1 MKTIVKP
8 STEKNTYKLIRGG
21 KIVGRIRYWGA
32 SREDHPEWD
41 FKDPGDEG
49 IRKPPRY
56 YSQEYMEIIDR
67 FYEKK
72 EAHVGF
78 LPVRDENEFMEVLKQ
93 HSIRDYWN
101 EGLIFFFNTEED
113 LFAARMLV

>member
-32 SREDHPEWD
+32 SREDHHEWD
-41 FKDPGDEG
+41 FKDRETKVFGSRPG
-49 IRKPPRY
+49 ITLA
-56 YSQEYMEIIDR
+56 EYMEIIDR

-72 EAHVGF
+72 EASVGF
-78 LPVRDENEFMEVLKQ
+78 LPVRDESEFMEVLKQ

-101 EGLIFFFNTEED
+101 EGLIFFFHTEED